1 VKKVAALILLGSALS
16 LWAQDRPHR
25 FVEIGLDAKASFANS
40 YLRTGD
46 IFKESVVL
54 DISKMARDLRNG
66 LGVYMGARGGGF
78 VNFNIGAL
86 WGFGF
91 YAGLDGLG
99 QVKLP
104 QSMVR
109 LLSDGYQSNR
119 TYSDKLG
126 LGGAAFAE
134 TGFWASAKIRRIK
147 FTLRPAFF
155 VPLVYVSRPRI
166 NYNFVIED
174 NGSVTMNGTY
184 NIEMFTSLPL
194 DGVEGLDDLGSV
206 AENIDI
212 ADVLSKGGVDF
223 VLRAEYPLRHN
234 FIIGGSLGHIPMVPA
249 QLTDKYSIKGDVD
262 VKVDLGQILNDN
274 IDIKDPTLER
284 SASTDHQAVFR
295 PFKISFDAV
304 YRPFHIRLLTLR
316 PMAALVFNSIYDTPV
331 YLDFGVSGEL
341 NLGDIFTIDIGSHLE
356 DLVWK
361 ERFGF
366 SLNLRALE
374 LIAGITTQSQQFLRS
389 FQGAGFAVDLG
400 IRLGF

>member
-1 VKKVAALILLGSALS
+1 
-16 LWAQDRPHR
+16 
-25 FVEIGLDAKASFANS
+25 
-40 YLRTGD
+40 
-46 IFKESVVL
+46 
-54 DISKMARDLRNG
+54 MARDLSNG

-91 YAGLDGLG
+91 FAGLDGLG
-99 QVKLP
+99 QAKLP

-109 LLSDGYQSNR
+109 LLSEGYQPDR

-126 LGGAAFAE
+126 LGGAVFAE

-147 FTLRPAFF
+147 FTVRPAFF
-155 VPLVYVSRPRI
+155 VPLVYVSKPRMH
-166 NYNFVIED
+166 YNFVIHD
-174 NGSVTMNGTY
+174 DGSVEVKGNY
-184 NIEMFTSLPL
+184 NVEIFTPLPL
-194 DGVEGLDDLGSV
+194 DGFEGFGDLGSIMDTV
-206 AENIDI
+206 DI
-212 ADVLSKGGVDF
+212 VDLLGKGGVDF

-234 FIIGGSLGHIPMVPA
+234 FIIGGSLGHIPVVPA
-249 QLTDKYSIKGDVD
+249 QISDRYSLDGKFEATMN
-262 VKVDLGQILNDN
+262 LGQILNNDIN
-274 IDIKDPTLER
+274 IEAPTLNSSVGTGR
-284 SASTDHQAVFR
+284 QAVFR

-316 PMAALVFNSIYDTPV
+316 PMAALVFNSIYDTPI
-331 YLDFGVSGEL
+331 YMDLGISGEL
-341 NLGDIFTIDIGSHLE
+341 NLGDIFTLSVGSHLE

-374 LIAGITTQSQQFLRS
+374 LIAGITTQSQQFFRS